1 MTQAHVQY
9 HPERGNRNQVSMHD
23 LVSDQHKT
31 FTLRF
36 GLISVQFNIK
46 VELRLSMHQVVPGA

>member
-1 MTQAHVQY
+1 
-9 HPERGNRNQVSMHD
+9 MHD